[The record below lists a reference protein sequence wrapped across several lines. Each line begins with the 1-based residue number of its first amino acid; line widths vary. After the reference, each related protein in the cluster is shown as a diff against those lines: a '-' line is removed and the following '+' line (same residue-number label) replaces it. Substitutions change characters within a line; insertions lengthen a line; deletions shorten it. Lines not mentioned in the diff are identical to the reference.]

1 MQYNLYALDIIFN
14 DEKQPFLIDII
25 SNPVYQVSKEESKT
39 IREKNKM
46 YDDIL
51 ENFVNNFAK
60 FDRINYDNT
69 KFILLSDATQYFE
82 YKLLISKKISDD
94 FLENNDILSK
104 DGEKFLI
111 KCLNDDTT
119 ELTTDNLTFF
129 KVNLSEKEKKKVVDE
144 CIFEDNKDEIVE
156 KKIDILLQK
165 ERKEKIIGIIG
176 ATVPIFLATYLAR
189 KTYLSYTK
197 KDKKT

>member
-1 MQYNLYALDIIFN
+1 M
-14 DEKQPFLIDII
+14 
-25 SNPVYQVSKEESKT
+25 
-39 IREKNKM
+39 
-46 YDDIL
+46 
-51 ENFVNNFAK
+51 
-60 FDRINYDNT
+60 
-69 KFILLSDATQYFE
+69 SDATQYFE
-82 YKLLISKKISDD
+82 YKLLISKKINDE

-129 KVNLSEKEKKKVVDE
+129 KGNLSEKEKKKVVDE
-144 CIFEDNKDEIVE
+144 CIFEDKKDEIVE

-165 ERKEKIIGIIG
+165 ERKERKEKIVRIIG

-197 KDKKT
+197 KDKN